1 VVVAVV
7 VSDIVVLVYQP
18 FCFYQCYAM
27 LIEFNSV
34 HHDSDMEAKTAC
46 VSKQIATCVR
56 FNNPGQMRSDT

>member
-1 VVVAVV
+1 MVVAVV

-34 HHDSDMEAKTAC
+34 HHDSDMEAK
-46 VSKQIATCVR
+46 IATCVR